1 MNAILINISKVHD
14 TGGTQNELIRLLTD
28 LFDERLSGAE
38 KVEKL
43 KDDYDLKMTKQIERK
58 VEDMCTYSIAME
70 KKGIEQGME
79 KGIKKGERKRDVE
92 VATDML
98 KEGDPISKI
107 TRISHLSQEMVLQLA
122 ESMGMGSR

>member
-28 LFDERLSGAE
+28 LFDERLNGAE

-70 KKGIEQGME
+70 KKGIE
-79 KGIKKGERKRDVE
+79 KGERNRDVE
-92 VATDML
+92 VAADML
-98 KEGDPISKI
+98 KEGDSISKI
-107 TRISHLSQEMVLQLA
+107 TRISHLPQEMVLQLA